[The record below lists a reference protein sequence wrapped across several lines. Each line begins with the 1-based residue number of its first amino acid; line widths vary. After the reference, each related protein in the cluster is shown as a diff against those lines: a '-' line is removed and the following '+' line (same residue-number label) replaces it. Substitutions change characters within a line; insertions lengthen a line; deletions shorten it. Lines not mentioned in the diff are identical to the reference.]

1 LIILLKKRKN
11 DKRRRK
17 KKMKKVAEIWIDED
31 GLYKVGNVVGNTH
44 FDALMHILYFMQ
56 QAGEV
61 ICKDFI
67 KEEK

>member
-1 LIILLKKRKN
+1 
-11 DKRRRK
+11 
-17 KKMKKVAEIWIDED
+17 MKKVAEIWIDED